1 MTNSKIIFYIYVI
14 NLCTKKTKT
23 ILFEP
28 KTPVYQTSVS
38 KSEMGRTLGSFF
50 NPTVLPKKK

>member
-1 MTNSKIIFYIYVI
+1 MFMSLKPE
-14 NLCTKKTKT
+14 T

-28 KTPVYQTSVS
+28 KTTVYQTFVS